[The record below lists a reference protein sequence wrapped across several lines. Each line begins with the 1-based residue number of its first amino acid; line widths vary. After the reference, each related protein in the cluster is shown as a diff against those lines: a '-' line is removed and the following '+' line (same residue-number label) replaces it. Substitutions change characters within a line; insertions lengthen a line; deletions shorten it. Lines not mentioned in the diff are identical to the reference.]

1 MEGFEGFHCAI
12 CLEECVDVYDS
23 FTGLCNHRFHKM
35 CIAKWLT
42 SDEPHHCDCPICRID
57 LCPEDIPE
65 IGIPDVEV
73 VLGEGDRF
81 VMVNRRIPM
90 SMPVSIPGPT
100 RSIPVFAILAVVIVY
115 LMLFDVP

>member
-81 VMVNRRIPM
+81 VMVNR
-90 SMPVSIPGPT
+90 
-100 RSIPVFAILAVVIVY
+100 SIPVYIEEIILLRILVVVILY
-115 LMLFDVP
+115 LMFFDVP